1 MDLANLLYG
10 TDMTCNFYWKLQY
23 ANTMNGLQCPKID
36 IHGTSL
42 PSTCCCAQN
51 CNTLRQQQQ
60 ELHGKC
66 LFIKI
71 SSPSSRVGPRCL
83 AAAAR
88 GAHFV
93 YAATLKL

>member
-42 PSTCCCAQN
+42 PSPLYLLLSLCTK
-51 CNTLRQQQQ
+51 L
-60 ELHGKC
+60 KY
-66 LFIKI
+66 
-71 SSPSSRVGPRCL
+71 S
-83 AAAAR
+83 AAA
-88 GAHFV
+88 GAAGSV
-93 YAATLKL
+93 CS